1 METEKRFWTRM
12 RVRAVLWTFLP
23 GVLGGPLGR
32 VLSDPG
38 SFLALLSAAG
48 IGGIL
53 GGLVA
58 VFAFVFP
65 KSEDDPSRWGKWA
78 TGSFVAGLAAGA
90 VAGLLRKQGA
100 LH

>member
-1 METEKRFWTRM
+1 VSWT
-12 RVRAVLWTFLP
+12 LLP
-23 GVLGGPLGR
+23 GALGGPLGR
-32 VLSDPG
+32 ALSDPG
-38 SFLALLSAAG
+38 SFGVFLSAAG
-48 IGGIL
+48 VGGIL
-53 GGLVA
+53 GGLIA